1 MLGAVAGRG
10 DVLLCYVLP
19 RLSPTA
25 TRPRRPMD
33 KAERMSHEAVNWAY
47 DQDLGAGAA
56 LSSRKFV
63 LVTLADHA
71 NERGICWPSHGR
83 LAKRVGLHRSS
94 IARLIDE
101 LEFTH
106 RVIHTTKVK
115 GKVSIVT
122 LHLPSTAGREWGEHP
137 SLLPPVAPCDTSDP
151 VDNVHYLSHPA
162 TPHLLHPATPPRAS
176 DATPPRASDAART
189 IKNRQESPARAER
202 VEHTVQSGAITYTLD
217 DDERSIGRRAID
229 AIREGSHRD
238 PDDFVRVIGRL

>member
-1 MLGAVAGRG
+1 
-10 DVLLCYVLP
+10 
-19 RLSPTA
+19 
-25 TRPRRPMD
+25 
-33 KAERMSHEAVNWAY
+33 MSHEAVNWAY
-47 DQDLGAGAA
+47 EQDLGAGAA

-122 LHLPSTAGREWGEHP
+122 LHLPSTAGREWQMHP

-151 VDNVHYLSHPA
+151 VDNVTYLSHPA
-162 TPHLLHPATPPRAS
+162 TPHLLHPATTPRAS
-176 DATPPRASDAART
+176 DATTPRASDATRT
-189 IKNRQESPARAER
+189 VSNRQESPRPRSER
-202 VEHTVQSGAITYTLD
+202 VEHTVEAGAIKYTLT
-217 DDERSIGRRAID
+217 DDERSIGRRAIA
-229 AIREGSHRD
+229 AIREGRHRD
-238 PDDFVRVIGRL
+238 PDDFPRVIGRL